1 VDTGTEMKAVLS
13 NGETRE
19 IRISSPT
26 MGLCVDS
33 LMLKSSDLRKLLEM
47 NDGQLREWLSV
58 LTTRFGPEK

>member
-1 VDTGTEMKAVLS
+1 MKAVLS

-26 MGLCVDS
+26 MGLRVDS
-33 LMLKSSDLRKLLEM
+33 LVLKSSDLRKLLEM

>member
-1 VDTGTEMKAVLS
+1 LKAVLS

-19 IRISSPT
+19 IPISSST
-26 MGLCVDS
+26 MGLRVDS
-33 LMLKSSDLRKLLEM
+33 LVIKSSDLRKLLEM